1 MFVVA
6 CLVGLAVMLGP
17 AVLPSG
23 PAAGGAEPACLPST
37 ELYYDDGT
45 ATGYVSTTCPS
56 CSDVQGV
63 RFSVPAGLPSATISS
78 VRFWCQPASPGAS
91 VEVWILGADRKT
103 DLVPHV
109 TCAVGSTGWQT
120 VTLPENV
127 VSGDFFVFVRRLE
140 RGTSLG
146 YDYWNDAHRSFAG
159 EHPAVATEWGRPG
172 EGGDI
177 MIRATVEASVHVG
190 PGQMYSTIQA
200 AIDAACAGLTIHVH
214 PGTYTENVTVSKAV
228 TITSTGG
235 PSQTTVQSPT
245 GRRSTFTVTA
255 PGVSLSGLTIR
266 GATDTDRAGVSI
278 SGASACVI
286 SGNIITNNNLGVYLS
301 EGSAQNI
308 VVENDLRSNSNAVYV
323 DGSQSCITGNK
334 IHGNTAALGS
344 AVFLSGSASGT
355 QLRFNSITLDPGMGA
370 GPHVYNQ
377 NAAEDVRATENWWG
391 DAGGPG
397 NEGGQGPSVGE
408 GIVYEPWLAAA
419 PSRVKTVAAA
429 AGDFTVAARNEA
441 SVTFLGKSTAA
452 TTVSVV
458 GFTANPAGEFPT
470 GSMGKWVDVLV
481 GSGSGLESAEIRV
494 HYTAQERGD
503 LDEGSLRLY
512 WWNGSKWTLCSD
524 SGVDKSSGFVW
535 AKLDGDGQPGPADLQ
550 GTLFGVGTVGGGTMS
565 WWLIPAAVLIVV
577 VLLIAFRLFWVLVV
591 RNGRE
596 R

>member
-1 MFVVA
+1 M
-6 CLVGLAVMLGP
+6 
-17 AVLPSG
+17 
-23 PAAGGAEPACLPST
+23 GAEPACLPST

-91 VEVWILGADRKT
+91 VEVWLLGADRKT
-103 DLVPHV
+103 DLVPHI

-120 VTLPENV
+120 ATPPENA

-140 RGTSLG
+140 KGTSLG

-190 PGQMYSTIQA
+190 QGQMYSTIQA

-228 TITSTGG
+228 TIASTGG
-235 PSQTTVQSPT
+235 PSQTTVQSPS

-308 VVENDLRSNSNAVYV
+308 VVENEFRSNSNAVYV
-323 DGSQSCITGNK
+323 DGSAELH
-334 IHGNTAALGS
+334 HGQQDTWEHRGAGLGRLPLRLGVGHPAALQQHYARSRHGRRTS
-344 AVFLSGSASGT
+344 RL
-355 QLRFNSITLDPGMGA
+355 QP
-370 GPHVYNQ
+370 
-377 NAAEDVRATENWWG
+377 EC
-391 DAGGPG
+391 GGGRPRHR
-397 NEGGQGPSVGE
+397 E
-408 GIVYEPWLAAA
+408 
-419 PSRVKTVAAA
+419 
-429 AGDFTVAARNEA
+429 
-441 SVTFLGKSTAA
+441 
-452 TTVSVV
+452 
-458 GFTANPAGEFPT
+458 
-470 GSMGKWVDVLV
+470 LV
-481 GSGSGLESAEIRV
+481 GRCRRPR
-494 HYTAQERGD
+494 ERGRS
-503 LDEGSLRLY
+503 GAIRGRRHSLRAVAGR
-512 WWNGSKWTLCSD
+512 GS
-524 SGVDKSSGFVW
+524 
-535 AKLDGDGQPGPADLQ
+535 
-550 GTLFGVGTVGGGTMS
+550 
-565 WWLIPAAVLIVV
+565 
-577 VLLIAFRLFWVLVV
+577 IASEDR
-591 RNGRE
+591 RGR
-596 R
+596 RG